1 VNAIDVDLVG
11 MDRLRAAL
19 IVLKLDARIVSPGT
33 PMPTVPLAAAA
44 VGCADDQIIKTVVFA
59 TPDGQAVIAIANG
72 TRRIDRRQLAS
83 AAQVASLKLAQP
95 DFVLDR
101 TGYPAGG
108 VSPIGIRDVDAPV
121 IVDSAVLG
129 QRIVFGGAGT
139 ENDLLEI
146 ETSQLLMLTG
156 ACVCPIVRED

>member
-1 VNAIDVDLVG
+1 VNAIDAELVG

-19 IVLKLDARIVSPGT
+19 IALKLDARIVSPGT
-33 PMPTVPLAAAA
+33 PMPTVSLAAAA
-44 VGCADDQIIKTVVFA
+44 VGCTNDQIIKTVVFA
-59 TPDGQAVIAIANG
+59 TPDGGAVIAIANG
-72 TRRIDRRQLAS
+72 TRRIDRLRLAS
-83 AAQVASLKLAQP
+83 AARVASLKLAKP
-95 DFVLDR
+95 EFVLAR

-121 IVDSAVLG
+121 IVDSAVLA
-129 QRIVFGGAGT
+129 QRMVFGGAGT

-146 ETSQLLMLTG
+146 ETSQLLSLTG